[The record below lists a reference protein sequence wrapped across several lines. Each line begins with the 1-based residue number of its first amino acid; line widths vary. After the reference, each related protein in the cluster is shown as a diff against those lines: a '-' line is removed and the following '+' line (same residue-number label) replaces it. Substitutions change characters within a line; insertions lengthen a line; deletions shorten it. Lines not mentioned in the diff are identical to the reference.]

1 MVTAQGYF
9 HFPKHDTRCREALG
23 STKHGSNVRSVHGGS
38 AANVLKGLGNL
49 ALQQRSARFMGMVG
63 LDDAGRCKV

>member
-1 MVTAQGYF
+1 MSIKSSASVPRPSLFTNAHPQT
-9 HFPKHDTRCREALG
+9 PVVC
-23 STKHGSNVRSVHGGS
+23 SVHGGS

-63 LDDAGRCKV
+63 LDDAGR

>member
-1 MVTAQGYF
+1 MTGIALSE
-9 HFPKHDTRCREALG
+9 HRPIRECVRHSLFMYAF
-23 STKHGSNVRSVHGGS
+23 SHGPVVRSVHGGS

-63 LDDAGRCKV
+63 LDDAGR

>member
-1 MVTAQGYF
+1 MCISVLANGTGQLDF
-9 HFPKHDTRCREALG
+9 LTPPC
-23 STKHGSNVRSVHGGS
+23 SVHGGS

-63 LDDAGRCKV
+63 LDDAGRYMSPAILM

>member
-1 MVTAQGYF
+1 MHACSHRPV
-9 HFPKHDTRCREALG
+9 
-23 STKHGSNVRSVHGGS
+23 VRSVHGGS

-63 LDDAGRCKV
+63 LDDAGR

>member
-1 MVTAQGYF
+1 MSIESSAIAPRQSLFAYVF
-9 HFPKHDTRCREALG
+9 LHKPVIC
-23 STKHGSNVRSVHGGS
+23 SVHGGS

-63 LDDAGRCKV
+63 LDDAGR

>member
-1 MVTAQGYF
+1 MAIAPSKLQSDFVF
-9 HFPKHDTRCREALG
+9 KLG
-23 STKHGSNVRSVHGGS
+23 CSQRNVSASLVYVCSVQGGS

-63 LDDAGRCKV
+63 LDDAGR

>member
-1 MVTAQGYF
+1 VRDGPFAGISRLYNETVGLATDPHMARVF
-9 HFPKHDTRCREALG
+9 H
-23 STKHGSNVRSVHGGS
+23 SVHGGS

-63 LDDAGRCKV
+63 LDDAGR